1 MRVLLLT
8 IGNTSLAGGIIDLGR
23 LERRFR
29 TPVADVKTGVKLR
42 RFVGAEARGAFDRVA
57 LCSVVPELTL
67 PLCAAAK
74 HATGLAPR
82 VLRAESAHGLTIGYK
97 RPRELGADRVA
108 AALGAHTSFPG
119 RDRIVIDFGTATTVT
134 AVTATGV
141 VAGGAILP
149 GFGLWGEML
158 ATRTAQLPKVGGA
171 APQSAVGRSPHEAI
185 AAGLHFGHVGAV
197 RELVGRISQEIY
209 GRKRPLVLATGG
221 NAARFSRD
229 NLFAELVP
237 DLILLG
243 LHAFAY
249 A

>member
-1 MRVLLLT
+1 MRVLLLS
-8 IGNTSLAGGIIDLGR
+8 IGNTSLAGGVIDLGR
-23 LERRFR
+23 LEHRFR
-29 TPVADVKTGVKLR
+29 VPVAEVKTETKLR
-42 RFVGAEARGAFDRVA
+42 RWVTAQAHGAFDRVA

-74 HATGLAPR
+74 RATGCTPR
-82 VLRAESAHGLTIGYK
+82 VLRAEGAHGLTIAYK

-108 AALGAHTSFPG
+108 AALGAHMSFPG

-134 AVTATGV
+134 AVTADGT

-149 GFGLWGEML
+149 GFGLWAEML
-158 ATRTAQLPKVGGA
+158 ATRTAQLPAFQGP
-171 APQSAVGRSPHEAI
+171 APKTAVGRSPREAI
-185 AAGLHFGHVGAV
+185 AAGLHFGHAGAV
-197 RELVGRISQEIY
+197 RELVQRISREVY

-221 NAARFSRD
+221 NAATFSRD
-229 NLFAELVP
+229 NLFAEHVP